1 LKNIKIFN
9 DPIYGFIAVRSPL
22 IYQIIEHPYF
32 QRLRRISQMG
42 LSYLVYPGAHHTRFH
57 HVLGC
62 EYLMKNAIETLRQKE
77 VEINSEEEEALSIA
91 ILLHDIGHGP
101 FSHAL
106 EKSFVKGL
114 DHEEISLMFMELLN
128 EEFNGALSLAI
139 QIFKGEYH
147 RKFMNQLISSQLDMD
162 RLDYLKRDSF
172 YSGVAEGNI
181 NVERLIAMLNVKNNQ
196 LVVEYK
202 GIYSVEK
209 FIMARRFMY
218 WQVYLHKTGI
228 VAENV
233 LIKIL
238 DRAKYLILQGQTLPC
253 SATLLVFLQN
263 DYSKSTF
270 DKKVLETFSKLDDFD
285 IMSAVKAWTDH
296 EDYILSYLCKA
307 IVNRKLPKIE
317 ISNDNFDE
325 VYVEEIKYIV
335 KEKMQIEEADVD
347 YLVYIGEINNK
358 AYNPEEEVI
367 NIMYKTGELNDIM
380 NASDSSNIGALSK
393 TIRKYFICYPKNLL

>member
-1 LKNIKIFN
+1 LSIITGLQGTQFILKSTKNNVNILKKLKIFN
-9 DPIYGFIAVRSPL
+9 DPIYGFIEVRNPL

-62 EYLMKNAIETLRQKE
+62 EYLMQQAIETLRLKG
-77 VEINSEEEEALSIA
+77 VDISSDEEEALCIA
-91 ILLHDIGHGP
+91 ILLHDMGHGP

-106 EKSFVKGL
+106 EHSFVEGL
-114 DHEEISLMFMELLN
+114 GHEDISLLFMELLN
-128 EEFNGALSLAI
+128 REFKGALSLAI
-139 QIFKGEYH
+139 QVFKGEYPK
-147 RKFMNQLISSQLDMD
+147 KFMNQLISGQLDMD

-181 NVERLIAMLNVKNNQ
+181 NVERLIAMLNVVDNQ

-233 LIKIL
+233 LVKIL
-238 DRAKYLILQGQTLPC
+238 DRAKYLIGCGIKLSC
-253 SATLLVFLQN
+253 SKTLLVFLEN
-263 DYSKSTF
+263 DISHKTF
-270 DKKVLETFSKLDDFD
+270 DFKVLEAFSKLDDYD

-296 EDYILSYLCKA
+296 EDFILSYLCA
-307 IVNRKLPKIE
+307 SLVNRKLPKIE
-317 ISNDNFDE
+317 MRNERFDE
-325 VYVEEIKYIV
+325 IYIEKIRNQV
-335 KEKMQIEEADVD
+335 KKRC
-347 YLVYIGEINNK
+347 K
-358 AYNPEEEVI
+358 
-367 NIMYKTGELNDIM
+367 
-380 NASDSSNIGALSK
+380 
-393 TIRKYFICYPKNLL
+393 

>member
-335 KEKMQIEEADVD
+335 KEKMQIEEADID

-367 NIMYKTGELNDIM
+367 NIMYKTGGLNDIM

>member
-1 LKNIKIFN
+1 
-9 DPIYGFIAVRSPL
+9 
-22 IYQIIEHPYF
+22 
-32 QRLRRISQMG
+32 MG

-62 EYLMKNAIETLRQKE
+62 EYLMKKAIETLKQKG
-77 VEINSEEEEALSIA
+77 VEIDSKEEEALSVA

-106 EKSFVKGL
+106 EKSFVQGL
-114 DHEEISLMFMELLN
+114 DHEEISLRFMELLN

-238 DRAKYLILQGQTLPC
+238 DRAKYLIHLGQTLSC

-270 DKKVLETFSKLDDFD
+270 DNKVLETFSKLDDYD
-285 IMSAVKAWTDH
+285 IMSAVKAWADH
-296 EDYILSYLCKA
+296 DDYILSYLCNA

-325 VYVEEIKYIV
+325 AYVEEIKYIV

-358 AYNPEEEVI
+358 AYNPEGEVI

-393 TIRKYFICYPKNLL
+393 TIKKYFICYPKKLL